1 MMGYISIEKNVPC
14 SPLVSSAAETERG
27 STSTGAISE
36 VVFEPDMTGC
46 STMIV

>member
-1 MMGYISIEKNVPC
+1 MMGYIGIEKNVPC

-27 STSTGAISE
+27 STPTGAISE